1 MTYKTVEKFK
11 FKEPIF
17 MDYGIFAYLCGCNF
31 MDVLLSVLLRK
42 LTVSKF
48 FFIEDVNTQKGYPK
62 IPQILG
68 HHSTVIT
75 FFFIFFIF

>member
-1 MTYKTVEKFK
+1 
-11 FKEPIF
+11 

-42 LTVSKF
+42 LTVSIF

-68 HHSTVIT
+68 HHSTVHVIT
-75 FFFIFFIF
+75 FYFFIF

>member
-1 MTYKTVEKFK
+1 
-11 FKEPIF
+11 

-62 IPQILG
+62 IPQI
-68 HHSTVIT
+68 
-75 FFFIFFIF
+75 FFYFFIF

>member
-1 MTYKTVEKFK
+1 
-11 FKEPIF
+11 
-17 MDYGIFAYLCGCNF
+17 MDYGIFAYLCGRNF

-42 LTVSKF
+42 LTVSIF

-75 FFFIFFIF
+75 FFLFSFFF

>member
-1 MTYKTVEKFK
+1 
-11 FKEPIF
+11 

-42 LTVSKF
+42 LTVSKN

-62 IPQILG
+62 KTQILG

-75 FFFIFFIF
+75 FFYFFLFFDALDMLFL

>member
-1 MTYKTVEKFK
+1 
-11 FKEPIF
+11 
-17 MDYGIFAYLCGCNF
+17 

-42 LTVSKF
+42 LTVSKN

-75 FFFIFFIF
+75 FFFIFFFFDAVDVLFL

>member
-1 MTYKTVEKFK
+1 
-11 FKEPIF
+11 
-17 MDYGIFAYLCGCNF
+17 MDYGIFAYLCGRNF

-42 LTVSKF
+42 LTVSNF

-75 FFFIFFIF
+75 FFFIFLFFDAVDVLFL